1 MRLLRRIAKEQGRS
15 VVIVSHDERI
25 RDIADRVLWLEDG
38 AFKDIVTMATD
49 PVCSMAVER
58 ERAVS
63 AERDGETYWFC
74 SRGCREE
81 FLGGLPPDHPTD
93 CHGFP
98 GLVRA
103 ATALLSRR
111 SSSATDRHQAA
122 KRSGTSYCIGAPLSA
137 QRRHAMER
145 DLSGKV
151 AIVTGG
157 ARGIGAATA
166 EAMAAAGV
174 AVVVTDVLD
183 EEGER
188 MASHLRD
195 GGYTARYE
203 HLDVSD
209 EANWDQVVEKTVA
222 ELGGLHVLVNNAGI
236 GTLPDVETETREGWD
251 RLIAINQTGVW
262 LGMKTA
268 APRMR
273 ASGGGS
279 IVNVSSI
286 FGAVGGFGGSIAYH
300 ASKGAVRLM
309 TKNAAI
315 RYAKEGIRV
324 NSVHPGFIDTPM
336 IEQVKDTPVEQAI
349 LANTPMGRLGTP
361 AEIGAVIAF
370 LASDAASYMTGS
382 EVYVD
387 GGWTAQ

>member
-1 MRLLRRIAKEQGRS
+1 M
-15 VVIVSHDERI
+15 
-25 RDIADRVLWLEDG
+25 DRELYE
-38 AFKDIVTMATD
+38 
-49 PVCSMAVER
+49 
-58 ERAVS
+58 
-63 AERDGETYWFC
+63 
-74 SRGCREE
+74 
-81 FLGGLPPDHPTD
+81 
-93 CHGFP
+93 
-98 GLVRA
+98 
-103 ATALLSRR
+103 
-111 SSSATDRHQAA
+111 
-122 KRSGTSYCIGAPLSA
+122 
-137 QRRHAMER
+137 
-145 DLSGKV
+145 KV

-157 ARGIGAATA
+157 ARGIGAAAA
-166 EAMAAAGV
+166 EALAAAG
-174 AVVVTDVLD
+174 ARVVITDVLD

-188 MASHLRD
+188 LAAHLRD

-209 EANWDQVVEKTVA
+209 EADWERVVEKTVA

-236 GTLPDVETETREGWD
+236 ATMLDIETETREGWD

-279 IVNVSSI
+279 IVNLSSI

-336 IEQVKDTPVEQAI
+336 IEQVKDTPVEGAI

>member
-1 MRLLRRIAKEQGRS
+1 
-15 VVIVSHDERI
+15 
-25 RDIADRVLWLEDG
+25 
-38 AFKDIVTMATD
+38 
-49 PVCSMAVER
+49 
-58 ERAVS
+58 
-63 AERDGETYWFC
+63 
-74 SRGCREE
+74 
-81 FLGGLPPDHPTD
+81 
-93 CHGFP
+93 
-98 GLVRA
+98 
-103 ATALLSRR
+103 
-111 SSSATDRHQAA
+111 
-122 KRSGTSYCIGAPLSA
+122 
-137 QRRHAMER
+137 
-145 DLSGKV
+145 
-151 AIVTGG
+151 
-157 ARGIGAATA
+157 
-166 EAMAAAGV
+166 
-174 AVVVTDVLD
+174 
-183 EEGER
+183 

-209 EANWDQVVEKTVA
+209 EANWDHVLEKTVA
-222 ELGGLHVLVNNAGI
+222 ELGGLHVLVNDAGI
-236 GTLPDVETETREGWD
+236 GTMFDVETETREGWD

-382 EVYVD
+382 EIYVD